1 VICDCRFSI
10 ESQSAIQ
17 YRKSKI
23 AMSAKPEVHGV
34 LNINKPGGMTSH
46 DVVDVVRKI
55 LGTRR
60 VGHTGTLDPQA
71 TGVLPLCVGRAT
83 RIAQYLTQ
91 ADKEYV
97 MTLCLGITTDT
108 LDAAGKET
116 GRVEDVRVRRLDVEA
131 VLPRF
136 IGDIEQVPPLF
147 SAKKY
152 RGERLYRLARRGE
165 HVERQPVRIR
175 IHTLEMLEFTPPFV
189 TLRTTCS
196 KGTYARSLCDDI
208 GRALGCGGHLYALT
222 RTRSGRFGMDGVI
235 SLEQLETCAREGRL
249 HEVLIPV
256 ADALAHLPAVRV
268 APEAG
273 RLILHGGDVAASVIV
288 QFPPEVSRGTLVRV
302 LGYRKQLLSLA
313 ETLVGSPD
321 FPACEP
327 TRSVLH
333 PVRVFSGTG

>member
-1 VICDCRFSI
+1 
-10 ESQSAIQ
+10 
-17 YRKSKI
+17 
-23 AMSAKPEVHGV
+23 
-34 LNINKPGGMTSH
+34 LNINKPAGMTSH
-46 DVVDVVRKI
+46 DVVDAVRKI
-55 LGTRR
+55 LGVRR

-97 MTLCLGITTDT
+97 MTLRLGITTDT

-116 GRVEDVRVRRLDVEA
+116 GRSEQVQLGREDVEA

-136 IGDIEQVPPLF
+136 RGAIQQVPPLF

-152 RGERLYRLARRGE
+152 RGERLYKLARRGAQ
-165 HVERQPVRIR
+165 VERQPVSVRIYS
-175 IHTLEMLEFTPPFV
+175 LEVLECALPFV
-189 TLRTTCS
+189 KLRAVCS

-222 RTRSGRFGMDGVI
+222 RTRAGRFGMDGI
-235 SLEQLETCAREGRL
+235 LTLAELEQRVREDRL
-249 HEVLIPV
+249 SEVLLSIQE
-256 ADALAHLPAVRV
+256 ALAHLPAVRV

-273 RLILHGGDVAASVIV
+273 RLILHGGGVSAAMVV
-288 QFPPEVSRGTLVRV
+288 QFPGDLTAGALVRV
-302 LGYRKQLLSLA
+302 LGFRKQLLSLA
-313 ETLVGSPD
+313 ETAVASVD

-327 TRSVLH
+327 HRVVLH
-333 PVRVFSGTG
+333 PVRVFSGTA

>member
-1 VICDCRFSI
+1 MSI
-10 ESQSAIQ
+10 RA
-17 YRKSKI
+17 
-23 AMSAKPEVHGV
+23 EVHGV
-34 LNINKPGGMTSH
+34 LNINKPAGMTSH
-46 DVVDVVRKI
+46 DVVDAVRKI

-71 TGVLPLCVGRAT
+71 TGVLPVCVGRAT

-97 MTLCLGITTDT
+97 MTLRLGITTDT

-116 GRVEDVRVRRLDVEA
+116 ARVEDIAVGREDLLA

-136 IGDIEQVPPLF
+136 VGQIQQVPPIF

-165 HVERQPVRIR
+165 HVERRPVTVRISS
-175 IHTLEMLEFTPPFV
+175 LDLLEFEPPYV
-189 TLRTTCS
+189 RLRATCS

-208 GRALGCGGHLYALT
+208 GRALGCGGHLYELT
-222 RTRSGRFGMDGVI
+222 RTRSGRFT
-235 SLEQLETCAREGRL
+235 LEGILTLGELEVRVREGRL
-249 HEVLIPV
+249 SEVLIPI

-273 RLILHGGDVAASVIV
+273 RLILHGGAVSAAMVA
-288 QFPPEVSRGTLVRV
+288 QFPADLTRGTLVRV
-302 LGYRKQLLSLA
+302 LGFRKQLLSLA
-313 ETLVGSPD
+313 ETTVASGD
-321 FPACEP
+321 FAACQP
-327 TRSVLH
+327 TRVVLH
-333 PVRVFSGTG
+333 PLRVFAGASGAT